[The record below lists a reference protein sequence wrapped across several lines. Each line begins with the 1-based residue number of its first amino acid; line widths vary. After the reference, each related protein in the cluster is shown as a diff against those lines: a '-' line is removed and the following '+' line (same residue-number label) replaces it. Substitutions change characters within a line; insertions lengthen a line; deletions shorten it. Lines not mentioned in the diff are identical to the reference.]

1 MPSAKWYIT
10 TLSALAALDT
20 LELPPYNAYPWLSVN
35 ANPTMIVLTIVTA
48 IALLPSVFLFVRPV
62 SVAVLLHARQ
72 SITTPS
78 AVVLKVILETLASN
92 VINWLVAEVTT
103 TVLLKKLVLTDSVL
117 ILVVAES
124 EQFAKFVITTQFAN
138 VHQAQLAILH
148 PAALP
153 L

>member
-1 MPSAKWYIT
+1 M
-10 TLSALAALDT
+10 
-20 LELPPYNAYPWLSVN
+20 N

-92 VINWLVAEVTT
+92 VINVSFFYF
-103 TVLLKKLVLTDSVL
+103 VL
-117 ILVVAES
+117 
-124 EQFAKFVITTQFAN
+124 F
-138 VHQAQLAILH
+138 
-148 PAALP
+148 
-153 L
+153 